1 MKKYAREGVWMDSG
15 RQIWSRR
22 PRSCHNNSERVCNV
36 GHAIMNLRPT
46 ACHIMGS
53 PDPPIS
59 QTTAKILCYEVLHN
73 VLIYVV
79 PQDPMATILNWRD
92 LIIAID

>member
-1 MKKYAREGVWMDSG
+1 
-15 RQIWSRR
+15 
-22 PRSCHNNSERVCNV
+22 
-36 GHAIMNLRPT
+36 MNLRPT